1 MRLLLDEQIN
11 PAVARQLRKRG
22 HDVVTPQDLGT
33 RGARDPEQLRAAAAA
48 RRALVTYNIP
58 DYRRLLFEWH
68 QRGLSH
74 WGIIFVSEKT
84 IPQRNPG
91 QLVRALH
98 RLLGEHPARDALR
111 DQALFLTARESRR
124 PR

>member
-1 MRLLLDEQIN
+1 MRLLLNEQIN
-11 PAVARQLRKRG
+11 PVVARQLRKRG
-22 HDVVTPQDLGT
+22 HDVVTPEDLGT
-33 RGARDPEQLRAAAAA
+33 RGARDPEQLRAAATA

-58 DYRRLLFEWH
+58 DYQRLLFEWH

-84 IPQRNPG
+84 VPQRNPG
-91 QLVRALH
+91 RLVRALN
-98 RLLGEHPARDALR
+98 RLLAEHPARDALR

-124 PR
+124 RR